1 MNIGPLH
8 LANPLVLAA
17 MEEHTNY
24 CFRLLMKQF
33 GAALVRSERVDAGD
47 VARRDRRALRLLHTA
62 PDEAPRVGQISG
74 KDPAVMAEAARV
86 VEELKFDAID
96 LNFDCP
102 VRRLLGR
109 GEGGALMA
117 DPPAIGRLVESVV
130 RAVNR
135 PVTVKI
141 RSGPDAEHETAAEV
155 ARRAEAAG
163 AAAVEIHARSVV
175 QAYQG
180 GPDWS
185 VIARV
190 KAAVRIPVIGGGD
203 IREAADVRR
212 MLDATGAD
220 GVAIARGCLGNPWIF
235 RQARA
240 LLAGAA
246 VSPPPAPVERGRV
259 LLRLVEGEFHLYGPK
274 VALRRLSR
282 TSCYFA
288 KFLPDFAAFRQAV
301 QQVKTLAQFRG
312 LVKERFR

>member
-1 MNIGPLH
+1 
-8 LANPLVLAA
+8 
-17 MEEHTNY
+17 
-24 CFRLLMKQF
+24 
-33 GAALVRSERVDAGD
+33 
-47 VARRDRRALRLLHTA
+47 
-62 PDEAPRVGQISG
+62 
-74 KDPAVMAEAARV
+74 
-86 VEELKFDAID
+86 
-96 LNFDCP
+96 
-102 VRRLLGR
+102 
-109 GEGGALMA
+109 MA

-163 AAAVEIHARSVV
+163 AAAVEIHARSVE

-240 LLAGAA
+240 LAGGGGSSPASHAGRAA
-246 VSPPPAPVERGRV
+246 AGFCCVWSKGSSASTVPRSPCDGSRAQAATSPSFSLIFPPFV
-259 LLRLVEGEFHLYGPK
+259 
-274 VALRRLSR
+274 
-282 TSCYFA
+282 
-288 KFLPDFAAFRQAV
+288 RQCN
-301 QQVKTLAQFRG
+301 R
-312 LVKERFR
+312 

>member
-1 MNIGPLH
+1 MKIGPLH
-8 LANPLVLAA
+8 LSSPVVLAA

-33 GAALVRSERVDAGD
+33 GAALVRSERVDAKD
-47 VARRDRRALRLLHTA
+47 VVRRDRRALRLLHTA

-74 KDPAVMAEAARV
+74 KDPATMAEAARV
-86 VEELKFDAID
+86 VEELKFDAVD

-102 VRRLLGR
+102 VRRVISR

-117 DPPAIGRLVESVV
+117 DPAAIGRIVESVV

-155 ARRAEAAG
+155 ARRAQAAG
-163 AAAVEIHARSVV
+163 AAAVEVHARSVV

-190 KAAVRIPVIGGGD
+190 KAAVQIPVLGGGD
-203 IREAADVRR
+203 IREASDARR

-240 LLAGAA
+240 LLSGA
-246 VSPPPAPVERGRV
+246 PPPPLPTSAERGRV
-259 LLRLVEGEFHLYGPK
+259 LLRLVEGEFHLYGPT
-274 VALRRLSR
+274 VALRRLPR

-288 KFLPDFAAFRQAV
+288 KFLADFPAFRQAV
-301 QQVKTLAQFRG
+301 QEVANLQQFRH
-312 LVKERFR
+312 LVKEWFA